1 MFGMTEETQNIVLE
15 HLCHIRATVDATIAE
30 LRRSNMRVNLLEH
43 GHGNFL
49 LSEAEQNSEIERI
62 KARLDRVEKRL
73 DLRD

>member
-15 HLCHIRATVDATIAE
+15 HLRHIRATVDATIAE

-43 GHGNFL
+43 GHDNFL
-49 LSEAEQNSEIERI
+49 LSEAEQNAEIERM

-73 DLRD
+73 DLQD